1 MFFFVFLF
9 SFRFWAFSCC
19 NLQEDINDLQSRAN
33 KRGKYNKFIIIVER
47 CQFFIGLTILT
58 SGQILNSEPFKKIC
72 ENAGILYLVIQISYS
87 DVASLTNA
95 LMKISF
101 VH

>member
-1 MFFFVFLF
+1 M
-9 SFRFWAFSCC
+9 
-19 NLQEDINDLQSRAN
+19 
-33 KRGKYNKFIIIVER
+33 
-47 CQFFIGLTILT
+47 GLTILT
-58 SGQILNSEPFKKIC
+58 SGQILNTEPFKKIC
-72 ENAGILYLVIQISYS
+72 ENAGILYLVIQIPYS